1 MKKICILITIGLSFT
16 FSSYGQSGNKHV
28 PSITRPSPTVAQ
40 LMKVEESSLDHYTGQ
55 PQIAVPLFSAKTGN
69 LDVGLTLS
77 YNSSGIRTNE
87 QSSWVGK
94 GWNLETGGVI
104 SRSVVDLPDEIE
116 TDIHKG
122 TNSMANKFHNIFN
135 LADNSEERK
144 EFIYDAQWGKRIN
157 YDTKTDIYQF
167 SFFGRTGRFS
177 FTKVGGVGNLVPVI
191 IGNDGNYKIEP
202 IYTTNTLPTMYPK
215 EITTF
220 VITDD
225 TGNRYYFSALER
237 TKRSDITL
245 TYMQEG
251 CDDPVAP
258 NHAPEIQK
266 FITAWHL
273 TKVEDANG
281 IRLLDISYVNRFEK
295 PNKTESLIEY
305 IAENLQAIYLNDSED
320 CTKHM
325 RCALEPRRIVS
336 ESYREIDTKRISR
349 IWFPDESSIR
359 FTNTNTHPEYG
370 GTGSLLT
377 KIEIFNT
384 KDTTAVP
391 IRHFDFIYPNTAGS
405 GTLFLDGVK
414 INGSDTERYAFEYYK
429 RELYP
434 GYSEREDRDI
444 FGYALFEPAYDAA
457 RTGVLTKISYPTKGV
472 REFEWEPNTYSYQ
485 GNRLLTFKEIFKN
498 PDNYDATPV
507 GVYDSYMNNTNSS
520 AVHPVRIVYINVEQ
534 DATAVATASING
546 TINGHVMPNSV
557 YIVPIISETNQTI
570 DTSRPDLSFSVEIGQ
585 SVNTTL
591 HLMPGAYKIYM
602 GSINFTDP
610 NIKIAGSI
618 WINAKTPKRHLNW
631 FLYGGGLR
639 IKGIKDKDRNT
650 DQIVKGFAY
659 NFENPGIVPTDLP
672 PYPYLEGN
680 YTLSFSSGSFDGSL
694 SLVKDYWVGIEPI
707 FNLPPMYN
715 HVPTDMNYNV
725 IETQNELDAQLQK
738 GSLIGY
744 KNVFEYFYPN
754 VPPSINQPLFKSKIK
769 YTFDSPIDFPSVI
782 TISSP
787 PLPVRGDEYKQSNV
801 RKIEYFGSGGVGL
814 VASEEFKYNY
824 DTQDIKKFVKKNL
837 YFITNA
843 ANISGFCQQVRIM
856 YTSYWNLKSNFVSGD
871 YATDCSGGI
880 SALVSRFHNQD
891 KTTCTLSLTSNY
903 MSADDYRYRSQMV
916 ESTKKEYFPS
926 GTVETKETFTYRDEN
941 KRLFAQTSLN
951 SSGHLLETRY
961 LYADDSEMPA
971 ATTPYKAELIARHM
985 TGIQLRTETY
995 RNGLPVSAQ
1004 ETRYGMF
1011 TLPADTSNPGPPA
1024 IGSTLLPQY
1033 IYAKKGDNPFEK
1045 KITFD
1050 SYDSRANIT
1059 QYTPEAG
1066 APSSV
1071 IWGYRNSLPVAKIE
1085 NMAFSA
1091 LPATLVTQIQEATHA
1106 QLPQKLTELR
1116 NHSALSKAML
1126 SAYTYIPLVGTET
1139 EIDPKGSKT
1148 SYKYDQFGRLEEVR
1162 DTQGNLISHNKY
1174 QYRTQN

>member
-1 MKKICILITIGLSFT
+1 MKKICILITVGLSFT
-16 FSSYGQSGNKHV
+16 FSIYGQTGNKHV

-55 PQIAVPLFSAKTGN
+55 PQISVPLFSARTGN

-87 QSSWVGK
+87 QSGWVGK

-116 TDIHKG
+116 TDIRKG
-122 TNSMANKFHNIFN
+122 TNSIANKFHNIFN
-135 LADNSEERK
+135 LADASEERR
-144 EFIYDAQWGKRIN
+144 EFIYDAQWGKRIS

-191 IGNDGNYKIEP
+191 IGNDGNYKIEAT
-202 IYTTNTLPTMYPK
+202 YTTNPLPTMYPK

-225 TGNRYYFSALER
+225 TGNRYHFSALER
-237 TKRSDITL
+237 TKRKDITL

-251 CDDPVAP
+251 CDNPVAP
-258 NHAPEIQK
+258 NYAPEIQK

-273 TKVEDANG
+273 TRVEDANG
-281 IRLLDISYVNRFEK
+281 IRLLDISYVDRFEK
-295 PNKTESLIEY
+295 PNKSESLIEH
-305 IAENLQAIYLNDSED
+305 IAENLQSIYLHDSED

-325 RCALEPRRIVS
+325 RCALEPRKVVS

-349 IWFPDESSIR
+349 IQFPDESSIR
-359 FTNTNTHPEYG
+359 FTNTVTHPEYD

-391 IRHFDFIYPNTAGS
+391 VRYFDFIYPNTAGS

-457 RTGVLTKISYPTKGV
+457 RTGVLTKISSPTKGV

-498 PDNYDATPV
+498 PDNYDASPV
-507 GVYDSYMNNTNSS
+507 GVSDSYMNSPNTG
-520 AVHPVRIVYINVEQ
+520 ARPFHIVYINVEQ
-534 DATAVATASING
+534 DATAVATCSVNG
-546 TINGHVMPNSV
+546 TINGTVMPNSV
-557 YIVPIISETNQTI
+557 HIVPIISETDQTV
-570 DTSRPDLSFSVEIGQ
+570 DTSRPDLSFPIEIGQ
-585 SVNTTL
+585 SINNTL
-591 HLMPGAYKIYM
+591 HLMPGAYKIYLR
-602 GSINFTDP
+602 SLNFTDP

-639 IKGIKDKDRNT
+639 IKGIKDKDRDT

-659 NFENPGIVPTDLP
+659 NFENPAIVPSDLP
-672 PYPYLEGN
+672 PYPYLGGGT
-680 YTLSFSSGSFDGSL
+680 YTLSFSSGSFDGSQ
-694 SLVKDYWVGIEPI
+694 SLVRDYWVGIEPI
-707 FNLPPMYN
+707 FNLPPLYN
-715 HVPTDMNYNV
+715 HVPTDMNYHV
-725 IETQNELDAQLQK
+725 IETQSELDAQLQK

-744 KNVFEYFYPN
+744 RNVFEYFYPN
-754 VPPSINQPLFKSKIK
+754 IPPSINQPLFKSKIK

-782 TISSP
+782 TTSSP
-787 PLPVRGDEYKQSNV
+787 PIPVRGDEYKQSNV
-801 RKIEYFGSGGVGL
+801 RKIEYYNSGLGL
-814 VASEEFKYNY
+814 VATEEFKYNY
-824 DTQDIKKFVKKNL
+824 DTEDIKKFVKKNL

-856 YTSYWNLKSNFVSGD
+856 YTSYLNLKTNFVSGD

-903 MSADDYRYRSQMV
+903 MSVDDFRYRSQMV

-941 KRLFAQTSLN
+941 KRLFSHKTHL
-951 SSGHLLETRY
+951 SSGHSVEKRY
-961 LYADDSEMPA
+961 FYPEDSEMEPA
-971 ATTPYKAELIARHM
+971 HTPYKAELIARHM
-985 TGIQLRTETY
+985 TGVPLMTMDFK
-995 RNGLPVSAQ
+995 NGGYISLQ
-1004 ETRYGMF
+1004 KTDYGLF
-1011 TLPADTSNPGPPA
+1011 DLAGGTTA
-1024 IGSTLLPQY
+1024 LLPKLLS
-1033 IYAKKGDNPFEK
+1033 IAKGGFNHEK
-1045 KITFD
+1045 RVGYD
-1050 SYDSRANIT
+1050 SYDSRGNLT
-1059 QYTPEAG
+1059 QYTQDQSIPV
-1066 APSSV
+1066 SF
-1071 IWGYRNSLPVAKIE
+1071 IWGYGKSLPVAKIE
-1085 NMAFSA
+1085 NMALSA
-1091 LPATLVTQIQEATHA
+1091 IPQSLVDDIQNATHA
-1106 QLPQKLTELR
+1106 QLPQKLEELR
-1116 NHSALSKAML
+1116 THSALAGAMI
-1126 SAYTYIPLVGTET
+1126 STYTYMPFVGTVT
-1139 EIDPKGSKT
+1139 EADPKGST
-1148 SYKYDQFGRLEEVR
+1148 TTYSYDAFGRLQEVR
-1162 DTQGNLISHNKY
+1162 DRENNLISHNRY

>member
-1 MKKICILITIGLSFT
+1 MKKICIIITVGLSFN
-16 FSSYGQSGNKHV
+16 FSIYGQTGNKHV

-87 QSSWVGK
+87 QSGWVGK
-94 GWNLETGGVI
+94 GWSLETGGVI

-122 TNSMANKFHNIFN
+122 TNSLANKFHSIFD
-135 LADNSEERK
+135 LPDNSEERK

-177 FTKVGGVGNLVPVI
+177 FTKIGGVGNLVPVI

-202 IYTTNTLPTMYPK
+202 IYTTNPLPTMYPK
-215 EITTF
+215 EITAF

-225 TGNRYYFSALER
+225 TGNRYHFSALER
-237 TKRSDITL
+237 TKRKDITL

-251 CDDPVAP
+251 CDNPVAP

-273 TKVEDANG
+273 TRVEDANG
-281 IRLLDISYVNRFEK
+281 IRLLDISYVDRFEK

-305 IAENLQAIYLNDSED
+305 IAENLQSVYLQDSED

-359 FTNTNTHPEYG
+359 FTNTNTHPEYD

-384 KDTTAVP
+384 QDTTAVP
-391 IRHFDFIYPNTAGS
+391 VRHFDLIYPNTAGS

-507 GVYDSYMNNTNSS
+507 GVNDSYMNNPSSS
-520 AVHPVRIVYINVEQ
+520 ALHPVRIVHINVEQ
-534 DATAVATASING
+534 DATAVASASVNG
-546 TINGHVMPNSV
+546 TINGTIMPNSV
-557 YIVPIISETNQTI
+557 YIVPIISEIDQTV
-570 DTSRPDLSFSVEIGQ
+570 DTSRPDLSFPIDIGQ
-585 SVNTTL
+585 SINTTL

-602 GSINFTDP
+602 GSLNFTDP
-610 NIKIAGSI
+610 NIKISGSI
-618 WINAKTPKRHLNW
+618 WINAKTPKPHLNW

-639 IKGIKDKDRNT
+639 IKGIKDRDRNT

-672 PYPYLEGN
+672 PYPYLTGN

-754 VPPSINQPLFKSKIK
+754 IPPSINQPLFKSKIK

-782 TISSP
+782 TTSSP
-787 PLPVRGDEYKQSNV
+787 PIPVRGDEYKQSNV
-801 RKIEYFGSGGVGL
+801 RKIEYYNSGLGL

-824 DTQDIKKFVKKNL
+824 DTEDIKKFVKKNL

-856 YTSYWNLKSNFVSGD
+856 YTSYLNLKTNFVSGD

-880 SALVSRFHNQD
+880 SALVSSFYIQD

-903 MSADDYRYRSQMV
+903 MSVDDFRYRSQMV

-941 KRLFAQTSLN
+941 KRLFSHKTHL
-951 SSGHLLETRY
+951 SSGNSVEKRFFY
-961 LYADDSEMPA
+961 PEDSEMEPA
-971 ATTPYKAELIARHM
+971 HTPYKAELIARHM
-985 TGIQLRTETY
+985 TGIQLMTMDFKNGGHTSIQRTDY
-995 RNGLPVSAQ
+995 GLFDLTGGTASPSV
-1004 ETRYGMF
+1004 
-1011 TLPADTSNPGPPA
+1011 PAAGIA
-1024 IGSTLLPQY
+1024 LLPKV
-1033 IYAKKGDNPFEK
+1033 ISIAKGGFNHERR
-1045 KITFD
+1045 IIFD
-1050 SYDSRANIT
+1050 SYDSRGNLT
-1059 QYTPEAG
+1059 QYTQDQSIPV
-1066 APSSV
+1066 SF
-1071 IWGYRNSLPVAKIE
+1071 IWGYGKSLPVAKIE
-1085 NMAFSA
+1085 NMALSA
-1091 LPATLVTQIQEATHA
+1091 IPQSLVDDIQDATHA
-1106 QLPQKLTELR
+1106 QLPQKLEELR
-1116 NHSALSKAML
+1116 THSALAGAMV
-1126 SAYTYIPLVGTET
+1126 STYTYKPFVGTVTET
-1139 EIDPKGSKT
+1139 DPKGGT
-1148 SYKYDQFGRLEEVR
+1148 TTYSYDAFGRLEEVR
-1162 DTQGNLISHNKY
+1162 DRENNLISHNRY
-1174 QYRTQN
+1174 QYKAQN